1 MGYYFISFMYGAS
14 EKVLQNDVIKESPLE
29 WQKYANKMHSGQY
42 VLKNWKEISR
52 EEYESFK
59 KGVDQ

>member
-1 MGYYFISFMYGAS
+1 MYGAS
-14 EKVLQNDVIKESPLE
+14 EKKLHNDVIKESPLE
-29 WQKYANKMHSGQY
+29 WQKYANKMHPSQY
-42 VLKNWKEISR
+42 VLKNWKEINR